1 MASYKLF
8 WKRSAEK
15 ELRALPRDVIAKVIL
30 AADAL
35 SENPFPSGARKL
47 VGTDNIYRVRTGD
60 YRLVYRV
67 EGEQLIVE
75 VIRVGHRK
83 DVYR

>member
-1 MASYKLF
+1 MASYKLL

-15 ELRALPRDVIAKVIL
+15 ELRTFPRDVIAKVIL
-30 AADAL
+30 AAESL
-35 SENPFPSGARKL
+35 TENPFPSGVRKL

-67 EGEQLIVE
+67 EGELLIVE

>member
-1 MASYKLF
+1 MASYKLL

-30 AADAL
+30 AAESL
-35 SENPFPSGARKL
+35 TENPLPNGGRKL
-47 VGTDNIYRVRTGD
+47 VGTDSIYRVRTGD

-67 EGEQLIVE
+67 EGELLIIE